1 MENKAHALA
10 AGIFVLLIGGLV
22 VALAMWLTRDSGV
35 KHFYEMST
43 REAVSGLQP
52 QAAVR
57 YRGID
62 IGKVVHIGFDPQATG
77 NALVRIAVDDRAPIT
92 RSTYATLGYQG
103 VTGLAYVQLDDDGES
118 KEPLVGN
125 ADGLPRIPMRPGTL
139 SKITDRGLA
148 IMAEAEQTMAQ
159 ARETM
164 VRITA
169 LLSPENQTAIV
180 ATVTDLGAAAQGI
193 SRAADGFDKVA
204 FLMAAIAILAGV
216 IGLSIRTILQPRPVH
231 VDHWRPRTKV
241 YRQAPAQAHR
251 PLLDRLARA
260 ETGLKQWLQEK
271 KIEADWK
278 THLTHF
284 AEAERLL
291 GAGDQPGAF
300 REFCR
305 AMRPL
310 TAALE
315 SQRSKDDGFPGFW
328 EKTGNGN
335 P

>member
-35 KHFYEMST
+35 KHLYEMST

-125 ADGLPRIPMRPGTL
+125 ADDLPRIPMRPGTL

-204 FLMAAIAILAGV
+204 ADARGTLQVIQTTSTELTKTAVATTVAASDFSSTIRRVSDRFDTTSEALTSTANTFNATTLPRVHRVSDDTSFTLRQAAGV
-216 IGLSIRTILQPRPVH
+216 FSAFNDNP
-231 VDHWRPRTKV
+231 
-241 YRQAPAQAHR
+241 QALIYGSGP
-251 PLLDRLARA
+251 
-260 ETGLKQWLQEK
+260 
-271 KIEADWK
+271 IS
-278 THLTHF
+278 
-284 AEAERLL
+284 
-291 GAGDQPGAF
+291 PGPG
-300 REFCR
+300 E
-305 AMRPL
+305 
-310 TAALE
+310 
-315 SQRSKDDGFPGFW
+315 PGFAPPGS
-328 EKTGNGN
+328 TR
-335 P
+335 